1 MVTAAEF
8 VALARSQEG
17 DRYIFGHEVSPS
29 DSDPSAFDCSEL
41 IEWVGARLGV
51 TPRIPDGSWNQYR
64 HSAAHG
70 LTIPVADA
78 YSVRGALL
86 FIFRDKNGRPVDP
99 GIARPAQSH
108 VAISLGDGRTIEARG
123 AAYGVGVFTAIGRGW
138 THASLIPGVDYSTG
152 HETPDEEGETMRVRE
167 FVLGMQAHPERID
180 RLVDAGVI
188 GPRKQATKDY
198 WKGLLA
204 DPDHPAWLNFVNA
217 FEVQTALNIAKAASL
232 SIPAGSG
239 GVVQLKPED
248 VEAIQNGVVSEFAR
262 RLAG

>member
-78 YSVRGALL
+78 YPVRGALL
-86 FIFRDKNGRPVDP
+86 FIFRDKNGRAVDP
-99 GIARPAQSH
+99 GIARPARSH

-123 AAYGVGVFTAIGRGW
+123 TAYGVGVFTATGRGW
-138 THASLIPGVDYSTG
+138 THAGLIPGVDYSTD
-152 HETPDEEGETMRVRE
+152 HETPDEEGDEEMMRQLTAALEPADVDR
-167 FVLGMQAHPERID
+167 AID
-180 RLVDAGVI
+180 KGTI
-188 GPRKQATKDY
+188 GPNTPEARAY

-204 DPDHPAWLNFVNA
+204 HPDDPAWHRWWAVVFLR
-217 FEVQTALNIAKAASL
+217 AAEPSV
-232 SIPAGSG
+232 GGG
-239 GVVQLKPED
+239 GVVQLKPEH
-248 VEAIQNGVVSEFAR
+248 VEAIQNGVASEFAR
-262 RLAG
+262 RLVG

>member
-1 MVTAAEF
+1 PRPRARRGEERRDHCGPGPQEPVRPAEPPPRSEGGAGRLLGDAHSRQRGGRLMVTAAEF

-138 THASLIPGVDYSTG
+138 THAALIPGVDYSTG
-152 HETPDEEGETMRVRE
+152 HETPDEEGDEEMIRQLTAALR
-167 FVLGMQAHPERID
+167 PEDID
-180 RLVDAGVI
+180 RAHD
-188 GPRKQATKDY
+188 T
-198 WKGLLA
+198 
-204 DPDHPAWLNFVNA
+204 
-217 FEVQTALNIAKAASL
+217 
-232 SIPAGSG
+232 
-239 GVVQLKPED
+239 GVVGPNTKQSRNTWK
-248 VEAIQNGVVSEFAR
+248 A
-262 RLAG
+262 RLANPDDPN